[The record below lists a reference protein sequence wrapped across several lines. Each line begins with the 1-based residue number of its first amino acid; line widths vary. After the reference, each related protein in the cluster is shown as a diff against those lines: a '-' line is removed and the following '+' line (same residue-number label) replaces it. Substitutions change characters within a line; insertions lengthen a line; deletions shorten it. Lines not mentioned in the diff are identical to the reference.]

1 MRRRG
6 KTWWEPTIGS
16 VVSAIAN
23 RSEGP
28 LAFGFVLL
36 AFDFGRAFAFNFF
49 LLFAIAISR
58 GIRKT
63 GGAAGKC
70 GGYYPGR
77 GLTRAFPLSSGIA
90 PEIRRNHVNRM
101 RLPQCS
107 SDAASLPNPRVR
119 ATSHANQETGRFQAV
134 PRENEGD

>member
-1 MRRRG
+1 MRRTG
-6 KTWWEPTIGS
+6 KSWSEPTIGS

-23 RSEGP
+23 RSEGR
-28 LAFGFVLL
+28 LAFGFALL
-36 AFDFGRAFAFNFF
+36 AFDFGRAFDFF
-49 LLFAIAISR
+49 LLFAIAVSR

-77 GLTRAFPLSSGIA
+77 GLTRSFPLSSGIA

-107 SDAASLPNPRVR
+107 SDAAPLPKLPLR
-119 ATSHANQETGRFQAV
+119 ATS
-134 PRENEGD
+134 